1 MKGKASQ
8 PRTFRA
14 ARVQVDV
21 LPAGLPDQPAAQH
34 QHDHQVHART
44 GPMRDARIQRIHE
57 GSSEIQRITIGR
69 MLVG

>member
-1 MKGKASQ
+1 MKGKVSQ
-8 PRTFRA
+8 PWNFRA
-14 ARVQVDV
+14 AQVQVDV

-34 QHDHQVHART
+34 QHDQVHART